1 MKRVSI
7 ITVNFNHSYVTDEL
21 LNSIR
26 DKNSYTNIEII
37 VVDNG
42 SKEDPVP
49 QWKNKYPEAIFIRSA
64 TNLGFAGGNN
74 VGIKY
79 ALGSGPDYVLVLNDD
94 MIVSGDLLKKLVTF
108 MDLKNEVGIVSPK
121 IYFAKGYEFHKERYK
136 NSY

>member
-49 QWKNKYPEAIFIRSA
+49 QWKVKYPEAIFIRSA

-74 VGIKY
+74 
-79 ALGSGPDYVLVLNDD
+79 LGLSVATGDYLFFVNNDTEFTEGLIETLVNTLNSYPS
-94 MIVSGDLLKKLVTF
+94 IGV
-108 MDLKNEVGIVSPK
+108 ISPK
-121 IYFAKGYEFHKERYK
+121 LLYYDHPTMLQYAGYTPM
-136 NSY
+136 N